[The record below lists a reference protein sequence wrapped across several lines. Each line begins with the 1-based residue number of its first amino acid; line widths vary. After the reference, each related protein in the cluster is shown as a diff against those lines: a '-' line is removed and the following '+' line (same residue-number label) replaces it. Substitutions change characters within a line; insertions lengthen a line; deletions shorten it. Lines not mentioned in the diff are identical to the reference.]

1 MPTGTNLKQQ
11 TVPLEAL
18 AEWLQPL
25 LVQASLPQNRQLYRA
40 LRELILQGRLQ
51 GGQRL
56 PSSRQLATAMQIA
69 RNTVLYAFEQ
79 LQAEGYVLTRHG
91 AGSYVAETLPD
102 PSPQGEVTTPVEN
115 AAGGPYLS
123 RRVQQV
129 LGGMQMRGFMRER
142 TPAFLPGVPELAQF
156 PHLLWQRIWQRQQ
169 RQMPR
174 DWLGYTRAG
183 GHQGLKQVLSD
194 YLRLTRALN
203 CSPEQILITSG
214 TQQSLDLL
222 ARALADPGDV
232 AWMEEPGYGGASAAL
247 TAAELALCPVPVDD
261 EGLCWERG
269 DYPVPRL
276 IYVTPSH
283 QYPLGCV
290 MSLSRRRSLLQYAAQ
305 QQSWILE
312 DDYDSEFRYDGAPLA
327 ALQGL
332 DRAQRVI
339 YMGTLSK
346 ACYPGLRLA
355 YLVLPPVLV
364 EPLTRLQARLL
375 REPDYVKQ
383 ATLAEFIAEG
393 HLASHIRR
401 MRQLYAARQQLLRD
415 SIADG
420 LEAEA
425 ALLGGQ
431 GGLHVVCPLP
441 VGSKERPLMQQLQQ
455 RQVQTPPLGSFHL
468 ATPQQSGLVLGY
480 AGVHENDI
488 RRAGRILGQQ
498 LRVFTADPEQ
508 S

>member
-1 MPTGTNLKQQ
+1 MKQQ
-11 TVPLEAL
+11 TVPVEAL

-25 LVQASLPQNRQLYRA
+25 LGSGPLPQNRQLYRA

-56 PSSRQLATAMQIA
+56 PSSRQLATILQIA

-79 LQAEGYVLTRHG
+79 LQAEGYLLTRHG

-102 PSPQGEVTTPVEN
+102 PSPLGDATGQPDVE
-115 AAGGPYLS
+115 AAPGPYLS

-129 LGGMQMRGFMRER
+129 LGGLQMRGFMRER

-156 PHLLWQRIWQRQQ
+156 PHLLWQRIWQRKQ
-169 RQMPR
+169 RQVPR

-183 GHQGLKQVLSD
+183 GHEGLKQVLCD

-247 TAAELALCPVPVDD
+247 TAAELCLCPVPVDE
-261 EGLCWERG
+261 EGLCWEGG
-269 DYPVPRL
+269 DYPAPRL

-283 QYPLGCV
+283 QYPLGSV
-290 MSLSRRRSLLQYAAQ
+290 MSLSRRRSLLHYAAQ
-305 QQSWILE
+305 HQSWILE

-355 YLVLPPVLV
+355 YLVLPQALV

-401 MRQLYAARQQLLRD
+401 MRQLYAARQQLLL
-415 SIADG
+415 SCISEG
-420 LEAEA
+420 MEAQA
-425 ALLGGQ
+425 VLQGGQ
-431 GGLHVVCPLP
+431 GGLHVICPLP
-441 VGSKERPLMQQLQQ
+441 LGSPERQLAQHLQQL
-455 RQVQTPPLGSFHL
+455 QVQTPPLGSFHL
-468 ATPQQSGLVLGY
+468 AAPQQAGLVLGY

-498 LRVFTADPEQ
+498 LRDVIAWSER